1 MFRYIYYPNLHK
13 LPPAV
18 SSGWYLYLYHS
29 FTRSHGADY
38 WLLASI
44 TIWRRILTDLF

>member
-1 MFRYIYYPNLHK
+1 MFLYIYYPTLHK
-13 LPPAV
+13 LSPAV

-29 FTRSHGADY
+29 FTPRSHGADY

-44 TIWRRILTDLF
+44 TMWRRILTD